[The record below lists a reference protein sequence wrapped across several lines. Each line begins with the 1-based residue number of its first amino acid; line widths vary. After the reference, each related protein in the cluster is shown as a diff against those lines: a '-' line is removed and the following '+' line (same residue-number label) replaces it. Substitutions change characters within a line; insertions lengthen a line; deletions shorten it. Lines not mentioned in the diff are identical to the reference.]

1 MSHERGRFPWSS
13 FWFYG
18 MGREQQVFPK
28 RRHPCIMFY
37 KKWHHHRFFFLSK
50 WAFSEYPMEEGKAQN
65 IWENFPERTLK
76 LKLWKRIDWNFA
88 RWVTSSNCETVSHF
102 CAMGNKLS
110 GPKKVFRF
118 SRPYSSSVS
127 CCDCVY
133 KGWAPGDIWDGDIYN
148 NHKDTGLLKRKN
160 LKKTLVWV

>member
-1 MSHERGRFPWSS
+1 MWCLTSVDDSLEVLFGFMEW
-13 FWFYG
+13 
-18 MGREQQVFPK
+18 RENNKCSQRDVIPASCFTK
-28 RRHPCIMFY
+28 SDIITAS
-37 KKWHHHRFFFLSK
+37 FFLLKVSIQWISNGRRESPK
-50 WAFSEYPMEEGKAQN
+50 HLGEFPRKDSEVKSVKED
-65 IWENFPERTLK
+65 RLK
-76 LKLWKRIDWNFA
+76 
-88 RWVTSSNCETVSHF
+88 F

-148 NHKDTGLLKRKN
+148 NHKDTSLLKRKK
-160 LKKTLVWV
+160 LKIKYEVD